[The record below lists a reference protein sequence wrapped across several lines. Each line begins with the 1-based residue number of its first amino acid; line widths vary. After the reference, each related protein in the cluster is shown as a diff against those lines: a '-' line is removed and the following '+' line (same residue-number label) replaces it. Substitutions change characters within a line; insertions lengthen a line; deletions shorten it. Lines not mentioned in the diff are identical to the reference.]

1 MKIVVEK
8 SYTVEAYQFKI
19 ETNTLGYI
27 IKQTVEDH
35 AWNKIGFLHFAL
47 ANKKIGLII

>member
-35 AWNKIGFLHFAL
+35 AWNKIGFLHL
-47 ANKKIGLII
+47 GLSNKKLNLIV